1 MGNQPSNNQNNPV
14 LPNKNNQ
21 ISPNQNNPVLPNQY
35 NNVQQTYNINR
46 YPPANMN
53 QLPPN
58 NFIQNQSQNQSHYQ
72 THTPNTSNSNPQYQ
86 HSNRIND
93 RQFNTPNIQ
102 YDPHNARNIYSNN
115 NQYTPYTINKPQT
128 EYMPRMEQPQ
138 FQSRVDKN
146 TMENQYQNAY
156 EQRNMD
162 TGFTNGSLPNQ
173 TYQDNT
179 IPQNTSQFLN
189 KELDMAL
196 KIFQLPKKYSEM
208 QLKNTYKELVL
219 RFHPDRGGD
228 NNKFQLINKCYTYL
242 LKQLELE
249 IKDAQFEQLKNQS
262 TQFIEKQ
269 ETHQSINI
277 DKDNFDVNQFNQV
290 FSDNKLEYDE
300 DRAGYSDWMNHNKYD
315 TTDINQH
322 KELSGKF
329 SVQNF
334 NQVFS
339 QNSNTDKME
348 LVEYKDPIPTEMNN
362 NLSFSEIDDQS
373 KDDYSSG
380 VNSGILYTDYKK
392 AHTKTHLI
400 DPNSVNRKQYK
411 TVDDLEQDRDRI
423 NFQMSEQDLLEEKL
437 QQDRLKQ
444 QEEERIARV
453 QNKDQKITN
462 HFDKVNRIMLGNQ

>member
-1 MGNQPSNNQNNPV
+1 MGNNQTTNNSA
-14 LPNKNNQ
+14 K
-21 ISPNQNNPVLPNQY
+21 VLPNQY
-35 NNVQQTYNINR
+35 NNIQQSQNINR
-46 YPPANMN
+46 PAANFN
-53 QLPPN
+53 QLPSN
-58 NFIQNQSQNQSHYQ
+58 NFIQNNTQNINA
-72 THTPNTSNSNPQYQ
+72 NTNINDTNNNLQYQ
-86 HSNRIND
+86 HSNRLND
-93 RQFNTPNIQ
+93 RQFSTPNIP

-115 NQYTPYTINKPQT
+115 NQYTPYNINKPQM
-128 EYMPRMEQPQ
+128 EYIPRMEQPQ
-138 FQSRVDKN
+138 FQSKVDKN

-156 EQRNMD
+156 QQRNMD
-162 TGFTNGSLPNQ
+162 TGFVHNSQPNQ
-173 TYQDNT
+173 TSHDNT
-179 IPQNTSQFLN
+179 IPQNTSQYLN
-189 KELDMAL
+189 RELEVAL
-196 KIFQLPKKYSEM
+196 KIFQLPKKYSEI

-228 NNKFQLINKCYTYL
+228 NEKFQLINKCYTYL

-249 IKDAQFEQLKNQS
+249 IKDAQFEQLKQQS

-269 ETHQSINI
+269 ETHQNINM

-300 DRAGYSDWMNHNKYD
+300 DRAGYSDWMNQNKYD

-339 QNSNTDKME
+339 KNNTSDKME
-348 LVEYKDPIPTEMNN
+348 LVQYKDPIPTEMNQ
-362 NLSFSEIDDQS
+362 NLAFSEIDDQS

-411 TVDDLEQDRDRI
+411 NVDDLEQDRDRI
-423 NFQMSEQDLLEEKL
+423 SYQLSEQDLLEEKL
-437 QQDRLKQ
+437 QQDRLRQ

-453 QNKDQKITN
+453 QRKDQQITN

>member
-1 MGNQPSNNQNNPV
+1 MGNNQTTNNNAKV
-14 LPNKNNQ
+14 LQ
-21 ISPNQNNPVLPNQY
+21 NQY
-35 NNVQQTYNINR
+35 NRQQSQNINR
-46 YPPANMN
+46 APANFN
-53 QLPPN
+53 QIPTN
-58 NFIQNQSQNQSHYQ
+58 NYIQNQPQNIY
-72 THTPNTSNSNPQYQ
+72 NNNNSNLQYQ
-86 HSNRIND
+86 HSNRLND
-93 RQFNTPNIQ
+93 RQFNTHNIP
-102 YDPHNARNIYSNN
+102 YDPHNARNIYSNSN
-115 NQYTPYTINKPQT
+115 EYTPYNINKPQT
-128 EYMPRMEQPQ
+128 EYIPRMEQPQ

-156 EQRNMD
+156 QQRNMD
-162 TGFTNGSLPNQ
+162 TGFVNNNNNP

-179 IPQNTSQFLN
+179 IPQNSSQFLN
-189 KELDMAL
+189 NELDMAL
-196 KIFQLPKKYSEM
+196 KIFQLPKKYSET

-228 NNKFQLINKCYTYL
+228 NEKFQLINKCYTYL

-249 IKDAQFEQLKNQS
+249 IKDAQFEQLKQQS
-262 TQFIEKQ
+262 TQFLEKQ
-269 ETHQSINI
+269 DTYQNINM
-277 DKDNFDVNQFNQV
+277 DKDNFDVNQFNQI

-300 DRAGYSDWMNHNKYD
+300 DRAGYSDWMNQNKYD

-334 NQVFS
+334 NQVFTK
-339 QNSNTDKME
+339 NSNADKME
-348 LVEYKDPIPTEMNN
+348 LVQYKDPIPTEMNQ
-362 NLSFSEIDDQS
+362 NLAFSEIDDHS

-423 NFQMSEQDLLEEKL
+423 SYQMSEKDLLEEKL

-444 QEEERIARV
+444 QEEERISRV
-453 QNKDQKITN
+453 QRKDQQITN

>member
-1 MGNQPSNNQNNPV
+1 MSIYLKKKFYFNILNNMGNSQTTNNNNA
-14 LPNKNNQ
+14 K
-21 ISPNQNNPVLPNQY
+21 VLPNQY
-35 NNVQQTYNINR
+35 SNRQQTHQNINR
-46 YPPANMN
+46 PPPNFN
-53 QLPPN
+53 QLPNN
-58 NFIQNQSQNQSHYQ
+58 NFVQNQSLNNNISDNNNHLN
-72 THTPNTSNSNPQYQ
+72 HQ
-86 HSNRIND
+86 HSNRLND
-93 RQFNTPNIQ
+93 RQFNTPNIP
-102 YDPHNARNIYSNN
+102 YDTQSARNIYSNN
-115 NQYTPYTINKPQT
+115 NQYTTYNINTPQT
-128 EYMPRMEQPQ
+128 EYIPRMEQPQ
-138 FQSRVDKN
+138 FQSKLDKN

-156 EQRNMD
+156 QQRNID
-162 TGFTNGSLPNQ
+162 TGFNHSSQSSQ
-173 TYQDNT
+173 TTHDNT
-179 IPQNTSQFLN
+179 IPQNTSKFLN
-189 KELDMAL
+189 NELDMAL

-249 IKDAQFEQLKNQS
+249 IKDAQFEQLKQQS

-269 ETHQSINI
+269 ETYQNVNM

-290 FSDNKLEYDE
+290 FRDNKLEYDE
-300 DRAGYSDWMNHNKYD
+300 DRAGYSDWITHNKYD
-315 TTDINQH
+315 TTDIN
-322 KELSGKF
+322 KNAELSGKF

-339 QNSNTDKME
+339 KNSNSDKME
-348 LVEYKDPIPTEMNN
+348 LVEYKDPIPTEMNQ

-423 NFQMSEQDLLEEKL
+423 NFQMSELDLLEEKL

-444 QEEERIARV
+444 QEDDRIARV
-453 QNKDQKITN
+453 QIKDQQITN